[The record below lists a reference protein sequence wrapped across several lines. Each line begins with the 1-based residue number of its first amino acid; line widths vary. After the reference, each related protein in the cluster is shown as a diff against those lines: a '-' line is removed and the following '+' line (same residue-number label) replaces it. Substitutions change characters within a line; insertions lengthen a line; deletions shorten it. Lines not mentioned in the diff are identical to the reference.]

1 MTARILFV
9 DDDPQL
15 LSALKRVLHRDRGH
29 WEMVFVHSGQQAID
43 ELGRGAFDV
52 VVSDMRMPEI
62 NGTALLAHVKRESP
76 RTMRLILSGTA
87 DIEDMEKAQA
97 VAHALL
103 GKPCPVGVLRA
114 AITQILEPVPPA

>member
-15 LSALKRVLHRDRGH
+15 LSALQRVLHRDRDR
-29 WEMVFVHSGQQAID
+29 WEMVFVRSAEQAIE

-52 VVSDMRMPEI
+52 VVSDMRMPEM
-62 NGTALLAHVKRESP
+62 NGTALLAYIKRESP

-87 DIEDMEKAQA
+87 DIEDMENAQA

-114 AITQILEPVPPA
+114 TITQVLEPMLAS